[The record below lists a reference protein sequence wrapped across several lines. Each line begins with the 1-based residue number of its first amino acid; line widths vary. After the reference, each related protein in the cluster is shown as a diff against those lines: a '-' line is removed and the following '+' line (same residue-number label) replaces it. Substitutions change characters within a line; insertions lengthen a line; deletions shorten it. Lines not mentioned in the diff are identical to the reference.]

1 MNSFSV
7 QSLYVWLHRLVT
19 AQGLLAKRE
28 SLFSGARP
36 QLHRVLL
43 FKNSHDDADW
53 PSSSPDISCPLPS
66 LCTWAS
72 RSPKAPL
79 TQQSPILSL
88 PLPEASSR
96 ALTGL
101 LEVSDCNSMVA
112 LSMVAGGDLRDSA
125 L

>member
-1 MNSFSV
+1 MHLG
-7 QSLYVWLHRLVT
+7 LY
-19 AQGLLAKRE
+19 A
-28 SLFSGARP
+28 
-36 QLHRVLL
+36 
-43 FKNSHDDADW
+43 
-53 PSSSPDISCPLPS
+53 
-66 LCTWAS
+66 